1 MDQGQPRPPYDCPH
15 EHQILCS
22 RNRTPSPP
30 QRQKLRPWKNR
41 ALCWETCEGKL
52 QVRKKSDIQQGTHLL
67 VSSIRPLHNSY
78 DASVDRVAAKLV
90 TGCYLQVQLPERQSQ
105 VLLLFDCQGR
115 SDIKTESEFA
125 KTCEKGKDNGD
136 LKVYLP
142 FVKLH
147 LDRLDWFDRM
157 LRFTG
162 QLDNTLYVH
171 KTGIL
176 EDGSHHTT

>member
-1 MDQGQPRPPYDCPH
+1 MIVPTNTKSYVVAIERRVLLSDRSCVLGKIEPCAGKPAKASCKCAKNQTSNKVPIY
-15 EHQILCS
+15 L
-22 RNRTPSPP
+22 SPP
-30 QRQKLRPWKNR
+30 F
-41 ALCWETCEGKL
+41 
-52 QVRKKSDIQQGTHLL
+52 VRFIISTTLL
-67 VSSIRPLHNSY
+67 
-78 DASVDRVAAKLV
+78 DANLLK
-90 TGCYLQVQLPERQSQ
+90 GCYLQVQLPERQSQ

-176 EDGSHHTT
+176 EDESHHTT